1 MSFCEIFKTVIKCV
15 SKLPG
20 YVFEFFENQ
29 YSNVSSM
36 RQFFCNKISRNFNIS
51 LND

>member
-20 YVFEFFENQ
+20 YVFDFFENQ
-29 YSNVSSM
+29 NSNVSSM
-36 RQFFCNKISRNFNIS
+36 RQFFVIKSPITLTF
-51 LND
+51 L

>member
-1 MSFCEIFKTVIKCV
+1 MTFLCDLLKTVIKCV

-20 YVFEFFENQ
+20 YVFEIFENQ

-36 RQFFCNKISRNFNIS
+36 RQFFVIKSAITLTF
-51 LND
+51 L